1 MLLLLV
7 VAAAM
12 TRLGLAQAVP
22 SDSYRYKWPYLWPT
36 SAVIMTLP
44 FQQEHGCLGVPATNP
59 VYPYECVA
67 AYDLVIGDGNVVS
80 AHQGIVTVANA
91 TLNQC
96 NKDWGLG
103 VQVFVD
109 NMKYG
114 HLASIAPSVAYGTL
128 LLQGDAIGTQGNTGN
143 TLPPTCGVH
152 LHWEF
157 GGITYGSAIPTIDGG
172 SASSSNSIIGEF
184 STAGATLRGYYIN
197 HGSWNSIGW
206 TYNHCPGAC
215 TLNMTANLAWGRV
228 QDFQHDPDAFGGQF
242 ATIHVANWDTS
253 HAYRVD
259 SLFWAPWAAGGW
271 DANVGVYR
279 PISMARQE
287 SGACPSGSVASCL
300 VYQRFHLG
308 YVWAN
313 TGLQAAAVFCPDVY
327 PLPEGDGLVLGPD
340 AQWVFSLVKNHTYEV
355 RADIDGNGL
364 VTSTEAQLVFA
375 HAGQWCHP

>member
-1 MLLLLV
+1 V
-7 VAAAM
+7 
-12 TRLGLAQAVP
+12 
-22 SDSYRYKWPYLWPT
+22 D
-36 SAVIMTLP
+36 
-44 FQQEHGCLGVPATNP
+44 
-59 VYPYECVA
+59 
-67 AYDLVIGDGNVVS
+67 AYDLVVS
-80 AHQGIVTVANA
+80 SGSVAAASEGSVTVSGGFQPNDCGSGKGYG
-91 TLNQC
+91 N
-96 NKDWGLG
+96 
-103 VQVFVD
+103 FVD
-109 NMKYG
+109 LDGVRYA
-114 HLASIAPSVAYGTL
+114 HLNSFGPSVVNGAH
-128 LLQGDAIGTQGNTGN
+128 LLQGDQIGTQGGTGHVEPCCDLILGPDN
-143 TLPPTCGVH
+143 PDPDYDPNCHPSDIGIH

-157 GGITYGSAIPTIDGG
+157 LGSSSTPPIGGGL
-172 SASSSNSIIGEF
+172 ASSSNSIIGEF
-184 STAGATLRGYYIN
+184 STAGATLRNYYIN

-206 TYNHCPGAC
+206 TYAHCNPGPC
-215 TLNMTANLAWGRV
+215 MLSMFPNLAWGRM
-228 QDFQHDPDAFGGQF
+228 QDFQHDPDVFGAQF